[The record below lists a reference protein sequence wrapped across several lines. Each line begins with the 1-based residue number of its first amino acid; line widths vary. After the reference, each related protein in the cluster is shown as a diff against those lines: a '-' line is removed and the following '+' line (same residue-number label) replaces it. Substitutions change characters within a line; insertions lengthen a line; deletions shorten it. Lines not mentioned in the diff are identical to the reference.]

1 MIYVFD
7 KEEFMNQPVFATI
20 EQNIMEA
27 IDPRGNVIHPF
38 ADNEQSI
45 VIHVGGNDYDVRDLV
60 WRIFENESRIN
71 TLENQVDALIDAVK
85 ILKTRLEAQEDR
97 VF

>member
-1 MIYVFD
+1 MIYGFD

-27 IDPRGNVIHPF
+27 IGPRGNVIHPF

-45 VIHVGGNDYDVRDLV
+45 AIHVGGQDYDVRDLV
-60 WRIFENESRIN
+60 WRIFENESKII